1 MNSKRSIWKLL
12 LGGASLG
19 LFFTNCTIQSASDK
33 GTAGDTGTAAT
44 GNISSGSCTKGATL
58 NGCDC
63 PGKLTG
69 YQICGSSGTYAPSC
83 TCPDVGEGGAPAE
96 NGGASSVAGKPSSGG
111 GGYAGTYVAP
121 EAGATGDAGAA
132 GVAGLHIDPTD
143 CTGCLTQ
150 LCAPE
155 FAACAAEDEKNPP
168 DPQSPGD
175 YCLSSTSDGSGQIE
189 EIMACITAQRAS
201 GLVKRDVVRACGSSI
216 GASASLSFFT
226 WAPKN
231 MTASTEALMNCMADD
246 PNETNPGAWATDE
259 NNFPPAGPLPWSD
272 GTCAKFSCTSAE

>member
-19 LFFTNCTIQSASDK
+19 LFFTNCTIQNASDK
-33 GTAGDTGTAAT
+33 GSAGDTGSAAT
-44 GNISSGSCTKGATL
+44 GNVASGSCTPGKKV
-58 NGCDC
+58 NGCTC
-63 PGKLTG
+63 TGNVIG
-69 YQICGSSGTYAPSC
+69 YQTCLADGTYSGCSC
-83 TCPDVGEGGAPAE
+83 AASIGEGGAPAE
-96 NGGASSVAGKPSSGG
+96 NGGASSVAGKPSGN

-121 EAGATGDAGAA
+121 AEAGSAGDAGAA
-132 GVAGLHIDPTD
+132 GVAGVQIDPTD

-155 FAACAAEDEKNPP
+155 FAACAAEDENNPP

-189 EIMACITAQRAS
+189 AIMACITMERAS

-216 GASASLSFFT
+216 GASASLTFFS

-246 PNETNPGAWATDE
+246 PNETMPGAWATDS
-259 NNFPPAGPLPWSD
+259 NNFPA
-272 GTCAKFSCTSAE
+272 A